1 MSGIRN
7 EYYEYTDEEQGM
19 NDVIKEIMESS
30 GDKIS
35 IFRLLDSQEMKKI
48 GEYFDLVKYP
58 AGTVCV
64 KEKEKINY
72 IGIIVS
78 GRMKFERHN
87 RITDKPT
94 LLAVLEKG
102 SHVGDFSMLQE
113 RESLGQVRT
122 VEDTELL
129 VISHDKLDTFMHENP
144 HTGIK
149 ILKGISSVL
158 SIRLKSAIDKVMVL
172 S

>member
-1 MSGIRN
+1 
-7 EYYEYTDEEQGM
+7 M
-19 NDVIKEIMESS
+19 NDIIKEIMEIMESS

-35 IFRLLDSQEMKKI
+35 IFRLLDSEERKKI
-48 GEYFDLVKYP
+48 GDFFELVRYP

-64 KEKEKINY
+64 KEGGKINY
-72 IGIIVS
+72 IGIIAS
-78 GRMKFERHN
+78 GKMKFERHN
-87 RITDKPT
+87 RITDKPS

-113 RESLGQVRT
+113 RESLGQVRA

-129 VISHDKLDTFMHENP
+129 VITHDKLDTFMHENP
-144 HTGIK
+144 HIGIK

>member
-1 MSGIRN
+1 MDD
-7 EYYEYTDEEQGM
+7 T
-19 NDVIKEIMESS
+19 IKEILRSS

-35 IFRLLDSQEMKKI
+35 ILRLLDNEEKKKI
-48 GEYFDLVKYP
+48 GECFELIRYP

-64 KEKEKINY
+64 KEGEKVNY
-72 IGIIVS
+72 IGIIAS

-87 RITDKPT
+87 RITDKPS

-102 SHVGDFSMLQE
+102 SHVGDFSMLEE

>member
-1 MSGIRN
+1 MDDI
-7 EYYEYTDEEQGM
+7 
-19 NDVIKEIMESS
+19 IKEIIEAS

-35 IFRLLDSQEMKKI
+35 IFRLLDSEERKKI
-48 GEYFDLVKYP
+48 GECLELVTHP
-58 AGTVCV
+58 AGTVCI

-72 IGIIVS
+72 IGIIAS
-78 GRMKFERHN
+78 GKMKFERHN
-87 RITDKPT
+87 RITDRPT

-122 VEDTELL
+122 VEDTDLL

-144 HTGIK
+144 HIGIK

-158 SIRLKSAIDKVMVL
+158 SIRLKSAIDKVMIL

>member
-1 MSGIRN
+1 MQ
-7 EYYEYTDEEQGM
+7 DL
-19 NDVIKEIMESS
+19 IKEIIETS
-30 GDKIS
+30 GEKIS
-35 IFRLLDSQEMKKI
+35 ILRLLDDDERKMI
-48 GEYFDLVKYP
+48 GEQFEIARFP

-64 KEKEKINY
+64 REGEKINY
-72 IGIIVS
+72 IGIIAS

-87 RITDKPT
+87 RITGKPT

-102 SHVGDFSMLQE
+102 SHVGDFSMLPE

-129 VISHDKLDTFMHENP
+129 VISHDKLDSFMQEHP
-144 HTGIK
+144 LTGIK
-149 ILKGISSVL
+149 ILKGISTVL

>member
-1 MSGIRN
+1 MQDI
-7 EYYEYTDEEQGM
+7 
-19 NDVIKEIMESS
+19 IKEIMESS

-35 IFRLLDSQEMKKI
+35 IFRLLDKDERKKI
-48 GEYFDLVKYP
+48 AELFQLVKYP
-58 AGTVCV
+58 AGAICV
-64 KEKEKINY
+64 REGEPINY
-72 IGIIVS
+72 IGIIAS

-87 RITDKPT
+87 KITDKPT
-94 LLAVLEKG
+94 LLAILEKG

-113 RESLGQVRT
+113 RESLGQLRA
-122 VEDTELL
+122 VEDSDLL
-129 VISHDKLDTFMHENP
+129 VLSHDELDEFMQENP

-149 ILKGISSVL
+149 ILKGISTVL

>member
-1 MSGIRN
+1 MQEI
-7 EYYEYTDEEQGM
+7 
-19 NDVIKEIMESS
+19 IKDIMQTS

-35 IFRLLDSQEMKKI
+35 IFRLLDSEERKKI
-48 GEYFDLVKYP
+48 GECFELVRYP

-64 KEKEKINY
+64 KEREKINY
-72 IGIIVS
+72 IGIIAS

-87 RITDKPT
+87 RITDRPT

-122 VEDTELL
+122 VEDTDLL

-172 S
+172 T

>member
-1 MSGIRN
+1 MQDI
-7 EYYEYTDEEQGM
+7 
-19 NDVIKEIMESS
+19 IKEIMESS

-35 IFRLLDSQEMKKI
+35 IFRLLNRDERKMI
-48 GEYFDLVKYP
+48 GELFHLVKYP
-58 AGTVCV
+58 AGSVCV
-64 KEKEKINY
+64 KEGEAINY
-72 IGIIVS
+72 IGIIAT
-78 GRMKFERHN
+78 GKMRFERHN
-87 RITDKPT
+87 RITGKPT

-102 SHVGDFSMLQE
+102 SHVGDFSMLPE

-122 VEDTELL
+122 VEDTDLL
-129 VISHDKLDTFMHENP
+129 VLSHDELDAFMQEHP

-149 ILKGISSVL
+149 ILKGISTVL

>member
-1 MSGIRN
+1 MQDI
-7 EYYEYTDEEQGM
+7 
-19 NDVIKEIMESS
+19 IKEIIENT

-35 IFRLLDSQEMKKI
+35 IFRLLSSEERKMIAEFSEVK
-48 GEYFDLVKYP
+48 KYP

-64 KEKEKINY
+64 KEGENIDY
-72 IGIIVS
+72 IGIIVT

-87 RITDKPT
+87 RITGNPT

-102 SHVGDFSMLQE
+102 SHVGDFSMLPA
-113 RESLGQVRT
+113 RESLGQVRAI
-122 VEDTELL
+122 EDTEML
-129 VISHDKLDTFMHENP
+129 VISYDKLDSFMQEYP

-149 ILKGISSVL
+149 ILKGISTVL
-158 SIRLKSAIDKVMVL
+158 SIRLKSAIDKVMIL

>member
-1 MSGIRN
+1 MDD
-7 EYYEYTDEEQGM
+7 T
-19 NDVIKEIMESS
+19 IKEILRSS

-35 IFRLLDSQEMKKI
+35 ILRLLDNEEKKKI
-48 GEYFDLVKYP
+48 GECFEIIRYP
-58 AGTVCV
+58 AGTICV
-64 KEKEKINY
+64 KEGEKVNY
-72 IGIIVS
+72 IGIIAS

-87 RITDKPT
+87 RITDKPS

-129 VISHDKLDTFMHENP
+129 VISHEKLDTFMHENP